1 VADVD
6 VVVVPGVVVDEDAFA
21 TLTGASLVDEDG
33 DDVAVALD
41 IVVDP
46 PVAW

>member
-1 VADVD
+1 MADVD

-46 PVAW
+46 PVA

>member
-6 VVVVPGVVVDEDAFA
+6 VVVVPGVVVEDAFA
-21 TLTGASLVDEDG
+21 TLTDASLVDEDG

-46 PVAW
+46 PVA